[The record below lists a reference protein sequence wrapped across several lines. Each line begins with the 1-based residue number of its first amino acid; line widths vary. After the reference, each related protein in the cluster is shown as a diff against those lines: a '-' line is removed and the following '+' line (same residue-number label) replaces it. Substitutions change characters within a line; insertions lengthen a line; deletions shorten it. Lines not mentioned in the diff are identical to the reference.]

1 MENNKPELLF
11 EDLPEGRVFR
21 PMVFEINR
29 ERVNTFMETVGD
41 HHPLYWDQK
50 IAKSLGGPIAPPG
63 LAAVF
68 ARLSYLQDNTMP
80 SGGIL
85 AKQEFEFQAPAQVG
99 DTLTVQARV
108 FESYL
113 DEKGRRRVNFLIQ
126 AWNQDRKEIC
136 LIRLYAIWPK

>member
-1 MENNKPELLF
+1 MSDEKPELVF
-11 EDLPEGRVFR
+11 EDLQKGRVFR
-21 PMVFEINR
+21 PMVFEISR
-29 ERVNTFMETVGD
+29 ERVDEYMETVGD
-41 HHPLYWDQK
+41 HHPLYWDQDT
-50 IAKSLGGPIAPPG
+50 AKSLGGPIAPPG

-99 DTLTVQARV
+99 DILTVEARV

-113 DEKGRRRVNFLIQ
+113 DEKGRKRVNFLIQ

>member
-1 MENNKPELLF
+1 MSDEKPELVF
-11 EDLPEGRVFR
+11 EDLQEGRIFR
-21 PMVFEINR
+21 PMVFEVNR
-29 ERVNTFMETVGD
+29 ERVDDYMETVGD
-41 HHPLYWDQK
+41 HHPLYWDHSITK
-50 IAKSLGGPIAPPG
+50 PLGGPIAPPG

-99 DTLTVQARV
+99 DTLTVEARV

-113 DEKGRRRVNFLIQ
+113 DKKGRRRVNFLIQ
-126 AWNQDRKEIC
+126 ARNQHGKEIC

>member
-1 MENNKPELLF
+1 MDDNKPELLF

-21 PMVFEINR
+21 PMVFDINR
-29 ERVNTFMETVGD
+29 ERVNMFMETVGD
-41 HHPLYWDQK
+41 HHHLYWDEDA
-50 IAKSLGGPIAPPG
+50 AKSLGGTIAPPG

-85 AKQEFEFQAPAQVG
+85 AKQEFDFQASAKVG

-108 FESYL
+108 FESYV
-113 DEKGRRRVNFLIQ
+113 DKKGRRRVNFLIQ
-126 AWNQDRKEIC
+126 ASNQDRKEIC